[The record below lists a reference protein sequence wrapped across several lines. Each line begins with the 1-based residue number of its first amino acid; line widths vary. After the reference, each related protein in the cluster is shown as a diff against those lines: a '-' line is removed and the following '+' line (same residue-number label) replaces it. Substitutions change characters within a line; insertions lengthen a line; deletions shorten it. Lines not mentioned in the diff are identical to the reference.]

1 MKEGIA
7 KNRALLENIFSL
19 FVCINAKV
27 PLFIAGKPGCSKS
40 LSVQLLYKSMK
51 GEEYSDNKIFNSLPK
66 LILTSYQGSLGSTSE
81 GVLKVFKTAR
91 KYLDNKNQNDEN
103 IISMVYFDEMG
114 LAEHSKNNP
123 LKVIHSELEYDLNE
137 GSKKI
142 AFVGISNWVLDA
154 SKMNRGIYI
163 SITPPDLKDLSET
176 AETISKTYDDNLA
189 NKNKEFF
196 SNLAETYN
204 NYKEELKINYIKN
217 EEFHGSRD
225 FYHLIKN
232 SMKSLLI
239 KARNTRNIEI
249 DEQVKQ
255 TTGVDSLERNFGG
268 LEFDKENT
276 SLIVIKKEFKKK
288 YENIYIQKK
297 YDVLKRIEEN
307 ISDKQ
312 SRYLLLISKS
322 SVSNYLLKNILSDKK
337 INKDSSF
344 YIGSRFVKDQQ
355 SEEYTLKILNKVQ
368 LQMEQDKVLLLT
380 DLEPLYPALYDLFN
394 QNFTVMGNKNYARIA
409 IGSSTNTYS
418 LVNDGFKCIILVD
431 QNAIDKEEPPFLN
444 RFEKHIISFE
454 YLLPKK
460 IADEADYIYS
470 LIQDFVKMNLP
481 DNENENEKDN
491 FKLAYEIEKLLVN
504 CDKEEVQGIVYSLY
518 KEYQNKG
525 KDIMMQDL
533 QDYVL
538 EKIALT
544 LPQDIILFMHFS
556 GFRQKYNNV

>member
-1 MKEGIA
+1 MWNLK
-7 KNRALLENIFSL
+7 SL
-19 FVCINAKV
+19 DMMSKLIWVKCEIIYYQKV
-27 PLFIAGKPGCSKS
+27 PLFIVGKPGCSKS

-204 NYKEELKINYIKN
+204 NYKEELKNYTKF
-217 EEFHGSRD
+217 EDFHGSRD
-225 FYHLIKN
+225 YYHLIKN

-239 KARNTRNIEI
+239 KAKNTRNIEI

-288 YENIYIQKK
+288 
-297 YDVLKRIEEN
+297 
-307 ISDKQ
+307 
-312 SRYLLLISKS
+312 
-322 SVSNYLLKNILSDKK
+322 
-337 INKDSSF
+337 
-344 YIGSRFVKDQQ
+344 
-355 SEEYTLKILNKVQ
+355 
-368 LQMEQDKVLLLT
+368 
-380 DLEPLYPALYDLFN
+380 
-394 QNFTVMGNKNYARIA
+394 
-409 IGSSTNTYS
+409 
-418 LVNDGFKCIILVD
+418 II
-431 QNAIDKEEPPFLN
+431 I
-444 RFEKHIISFE
+444 
-454 YLLPKK
+454 
-460 IADEADYIYS
+460 
-470 LIQDFVKMNLP
+470 
-481 DNENENEKDN
+481 
-491 FKLAYEIEKLLVN
+491 
-504 CDKEEVQGIVYSLY
+504 
-518 KEYQNKG
+518 
-525 KDIMMQDL
+525 
-533 QDYVL
+533 
-538 EKIALT
+538 
-544 LPQDIILFMHFS
+544 
-556 GFRQKYNNV
+556 